1 MTLLLMVAFQIQAE
15 TSLQEQKMFFWI
27 EDPYTRQSI
36 ETSIEVP
43 DKSLWNAKR
52 IKDYQDSLMV
62 NADPPIGVMRIE
74 DVEIEIPI
82 YNGTND
88 LNLNRGIGRI
98 KGMARMNDETG
109 NLGIAGHRDG
119 IFRGLK
125 DIQVGDDIVVE
136 TTQGL
141 QTYAVSSITI
151 IPKTD
156 ISVLAPTT
164 DKTLTLVTCYP
175 FYHVGN
181 APKRYIVKATS
192 AE

>member
-1 MTLLLMVAFQIQAE
+1 MTLLLMASIQIQAD
-15 TSLQEQKMFFWI
+15 TSSQEQKMFFWI

-52 IKDYQDSLMV
+52 IKEYQDSLMV

-98 KGMARMNDETG
+98 KGMARINDENG

-125 DIQVGDDIVVE
+125 DIQLGDDIVVE
-136 TTQGL
+136 TTQGMRDL
-141 QTYAVSSITI
+141 RG
-151 IPKTD
+151 
-156 ISVLAPTT
+156 L
-164 DKTLTLVTCYP
+164 
-175 FYHVGN
+175 FNHHHF
-181 APKRYIVKATS
+181 
-192 AE
+192 